1 MIVDTTIKPQSTP
14 IIPVIMSEILKTTCL
29 KFSLVATFLLLLQ
42 PTFAQ
47 RKKLVE
53 ESRLPIVDAVV
64 EGNKKNLGNN
74 FSVVVTVADSLV
86 YQKNIGD
93 VQAKTP
99 APIGAASQWLTTA
112 LIMQLVD
119 EGKLSLD
126 DKISQYLPVFESY
139 RKGYI
144 TIRHCLTNLTG
155 IASEGSKL
163 VSLLEKKKF
172 ASLEEEAPAIAKKDI
187 QTNAGEAFRYSY
199 DGYVI
204 VARIAEI
211 VTKKRFDQVIRTRL
225 FVPMGMRNT
234 SFVTDDGSAPNPA
247 TGAKST
253 ATDYA
258 RFLQMLLNNGKM
270 GEKPILS
277 EASVKEMQK
286 VQVASEQIR
295 DAPKAVQGY
304 AFALGTWAADNA
316 GTLVLPGWNGTWAA
330 VNFNRGY
337 GFVVLPQN
345 VNAGQTAAPYTAIAE
360 AIDQSVLVKK

>member
-1 MIVDTTIKPQSTP
+1 
-14 IIPVIMSEILKTTCL
+14 MSENIKTICL
-29 KFSLVATFLLLLQ
+29 KFSLAASFMLLLQ
-42 PTFAQ
+42 FAIAH
-47 RKKLVE
+47 RKKPVE
-53 ESRLPIVDAVV
+53 ESKLPVVDAVL
-64 EGNKKNLGNN
+64 EGNKKSLGNN
-74 FSVVVTVADSLV
+74 FSVVIAVADSVV

-144 TIRHCLTNLTG
+144 TLRHCLTNMTG
-155 IASEGSKL
+155 IAGEGSKL
-163 VSLLEKKKF
+163 VSFFDKKKF
-172 ASLEEEAPAIAKKDI
+172 ASLEEEIPAIAKKDI
-187 QTNAGEAFRYSY
+187 QTNAGEAFRYND

-204 VARIAEI
+204 AARIAEV
-211 VTKKRFDQVIRTRL
+211 VTKKRFDQLIRTKL

-247 TGAKST
+247 TGAKFT
-253 ATDYA
+253 AADYA
-258 RFLQMLLNNGKM
+258 KFLQMLLNKGKL
-270 GEKPILS
+270 GDKQILS
-277 EASVKEMQK
+277 EASVDEMHK
-286 VQVASEQIR
+286 VQIAKEQIR

-304 AFALGTWAADNA
+304 AFALGSWAEDNA
-316 GTLVLPGWNGTWAA
+316 AVLTLPGWNGTWSE

-337 GFVVLPQN
+337 GYVVLPQN
-345 VNAGQTAAPYTAIAE
+345 FTGEQLAAPYTALKE
-360 AIDQSVLVKK
+360 AIDQTLITKKK